1 MLLHHSLKKVF
12 ALVSTTTASS
22 KGSLSNWVSTTTAI
36 ITTSSSSSSSALY
49 STTSSS
55 SSSSCESDGT
65 GTGILGKLA
74 PSAKNLLFDVPVSN
88 NGGRARIILYKKE
101 IAESECTI
109 VTPMDVGG
117 LRSEEYRAI
126 NPQGKMPAL
135 HSQTTGL
142 SLAESDTICRYLL
155 SEYSSLEPSFQPD
168 NPLSNEIARF
178 HDMYLT
184 TIQTCLYKPGPP
196 FGSMG
201 SRKDALKEYSKQ
213 LYIIANLMV
222 DDDDDEGPY
231 MCGKEVSLADATVFP
246 SIVFA
251 SYMFPKFEFQ
261 EKENSQQRQPPIPKK
276 IEEWYQRMIDTDSA
290 FQKVYNEMMG
300 GLSDWNEKGRW
311 DTIWLAGLRDTE
323 PGTLFDK
330 IIAKEIPAS
339 IVKEDDK
346 ILAFQDINPAAP
358 AHVLVIPKDRDGL
371 TRLSKAT
378 PEHYE
383 ILGRLL
389 VAAGE
394 IAKDESLGF
403 GEDARIVINDGAS
416 AGQEIFHLHVH
427 VMGGRQF
434 SWPPG

>member
-12 ALVSTTTASS
+12 AFVSTTSS
-22 KGSLSNWVSTTTAI
+22 KGSLSNLVSTA
-36 ITTSSSSSSSALY
+36 TTSSSSSVLY

-55 SSSSCESDGT
+55 DCAGIES
-65 GTGILGKLA
+65 LA
-74 PSAKNLLFDVPVSN
+74 PLAKNLLFDVPVSN

-101 IAESECTI
+101 IPESECTI
-109 VTPMDVGG
+109 VTPMDIGG
-117 LRSEEYRAI
+117 LRSEEYIAV
-126 NPQGKMPAL
+126 NPQGKMPSL
-135 HSQTTGL
+135 KSQTTGL
-142 SLAESDTICRYLL
+142 CLAESDTICRYLL
-155 SEYSSLEPSFQPD
+155 SSYSYLEPSFQPE
-168 NPLSNEIARF
+168 NPLSNLIVRF
-178 HDMYLT
+178 HDIYLT
-184 TIQTCLYKPGPP
+184 TIQTCLYRAVPP
-196 FGSMG
+196 FGSIG
-201 SRKDALKEYSKQ
+201 TRKDALKEYSKQ
-213 LYIIANLMV
+213 LYIISNLM
-222 DDDDDEGPY
+222 DDGGPY
-231 MCGKEVSLADATVFP
+231 MCGNEVSLADATVFP

-261 EKENSQQRQPPIPKK
+261 EENSQRQPIPKK
-276 IEEWYQRMIDTDSA
+276 IEDWYQRMIDTDSA
-290 FQKVYNEMMG
+290 FQKVYNEITG
-300 GLSDWNEKGRW
+300 GLSDWNDNGRW
-311 DTIWLAGLRDTE
+311 DNIWLAGSRDTE

-346 ILAFQDINPAAP
+346 ILAFKDINPAAP

-383 ILGRLL
+383 ILGRLM

-403 GEDARIVINDGAS
+403 GDDARIVINDGES
-416 AGQEIFHLHVH
+416 AGQEVFHLHVH
-427 VMGGRQF
+427 VMGGREF